1 MPKKR
6 PPWFYKPVY
15 KDSAARFVDA
25 IRSARGRNLLDE
37 LLDPWRVHLALGEA
51 SPLHGQLPVMIPH
64 HAPPCHTAAELAA
77 LWPLIAKGLLGYQKA
92 PRFDPEALERRLR
105 ALGLPVV
112 RNADGK
118 LGHVWQGKRRLFFW
132 TVSPAPSSL
141 FTDGELRA
149 TIAASVTK
157 EG

>member
-1 MPKKR
+1 MPKR

-51 SPLHGQLPVMIPH
+51 SPLHGQLPAMIPH

-77 LWPLIAKGLLGYQKA
+77 LWPLICKGLLGYQKA
-92 PRFDPEALERRLR
+92 PRFNPEALERRLR

-118 LGHVWQGKRRLFFW
+118 LGHIYMGKRRLFFW
-132 TVSPAPSSL
+132 TVSPVKIDYLTCSDLQAKLAQSL
-141 FTDGELRA
+141 L
-149 TIAASVTK
+149 